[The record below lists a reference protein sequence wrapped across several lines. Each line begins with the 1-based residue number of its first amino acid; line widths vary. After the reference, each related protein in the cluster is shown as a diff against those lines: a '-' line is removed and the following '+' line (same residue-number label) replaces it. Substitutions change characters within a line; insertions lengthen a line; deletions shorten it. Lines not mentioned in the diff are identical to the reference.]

1 MFLPPTDAPTLPAFL
16 LASLLLAV
24 TPGPGVA
31 YILARTFAQGRRAG
45 LCSVAGVATG
55 NLVNAIIASIGL
67 AALLALSPLVFAT
80 VKYAGALYLV
90 YLGLK
95 TFRAAPSANDAGA
108 NAVTASAR
116 RRIFRDGLLV
126 AALNP
131 KTALFFAAF
140 LPQFYVPAVAAIW
153 QSLLLGVL
161 FVLIAA
167 MTDSLYVLGAGA
179 LRPLLARRCGPVARL
194 PLAHA
199 RHASGSALIG
209 LGILGALSG
218 APGG

>member
-1 MFLPPTDAPTLPAFL
+1 MFLPLIDNPALPAFL
-16 LASLLLAV
+16 LTSLLLAV

-31 YILARTFAQGRRAG
+31 YILTRTLAQGRRAG
-45 LCSVAGVATG
+45 LCSVAGVAAG
-55 NLVNAIIASIGL
+55 NLVNASSASIGL
-67 AALLALSPLVFAT
+67 AALLALSPLAFAI

-90 YLGLK
+90 YLGAK
-95 TFRAAPSANDAGA
+95 TFRAAPPENDADA
-108 NAVTASAR
+108 ATASALR
-116 RRIFRDGLLV
+116 QIFRDGLLV

-140 LPQFYVPAVAAIW
+140 LPQFFVPAVATIW
-153 QSLLLGVL
+153 QSLMLGAL

-167 MTDSLYVLGAGA
+167 ITDSFYVLVAEA
-179 LRPLLARRCGPVARL
+179 LRPLLARRRGPTTRL
-194 PLAHA
+194 SLVHV
-199 RHASGSALIG
+199 RYASGSALIG